1 MKRKLFSEYGINLII
16 SFAYL
21 VLYVLSIYYH
31 YETCTILSWMGFLAF
46 RIIAEMNKDRR

>member
-16 SFAYL
+16 SFVYL
-21 VLYVLSIYYH
+21 VLCVLSMYRN
-31 YETCTILSWMGFLAF
+31 YETSIILCWMGFLAF